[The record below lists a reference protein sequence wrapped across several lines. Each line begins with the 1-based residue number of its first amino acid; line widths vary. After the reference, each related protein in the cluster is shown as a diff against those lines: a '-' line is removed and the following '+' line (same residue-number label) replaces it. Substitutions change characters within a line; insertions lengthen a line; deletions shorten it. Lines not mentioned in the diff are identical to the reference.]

1 MNIYNVMQREM
12 LCSEH
17 AAYCFI
23 EAKRREK
30 RGLVMNMHEHKSM
43 EGKNAQE
50 QSTQAIRHVLRQIST
65 RPDLYNLMGPGTE
78 SFDLLTESYSTLT
91 GELLVDLRKSFIN
104 QHQRKG

>member
-1 MNIYNVMQREM
+1 MDISNVMQREQ

-30 RGLVMNMHEHKSM
+30 QKKMNMHEHKSM

-65 RPDLYNLMGPGTE
+65 HPDVYNLMGPGTE
-78 SFDLLTESYSTLT
+78 SFDLLTESYSMLT
-91 GELLVDLRKSFIN
+91 GEPLVDLRKSFAN
-104 QHQRKG
+104 QPQRMR